1 MFVKDRKGSGEALG
15 FIAVA
20 LLMFVVVLNLLPP
33 MLTLRDYWLLT
44 QVQRDA
50 LLKMELNGG
59 MTPTIH
65 DEVNDKL
72 GNYGFDLSEIEVE
85 ATPAPV
91 DYGEDVEV
99 KLTYN
104 YTYDKYTFSSF
115 SIVKTDEPKSMVA
128 SARSVSFYF
137 EK

>member
-1 MFVKDRKGSGEALG
+1 
-15 FIAVA
+15 
-20 LLMFVVVLNLLPP
+20 
-33 MLTLRDYWLLT
+33 
-44 QVQRDA
+44 
-50 LLKMELNGG
+50 
-59 MTPTIH
+59 
-65 DEVNDKL
+65 
-72 GNYGFDLSEIEVE
+72 
-85 ATPAPV
+85 V

>member
-20 LLMFVVVLNLLPP
+20 LVMFVVVLNLLPP

-72 GNYGFDLSEIEVE
+72 ENYGFGLSEIEVE

-104 YTYDKYTFSSF
+104 YTYDKYV
-115 SIVKTDEPKSMVA
+115 ILPGLH
-128 SARSVSFYF
+128 
-137 EK
+137 

>member
-1 MFVKDRKGSGEALG
+1 
-15 FIAVA
+15 
-20 LLMFVVVLNLLPP
+20 
-33 MLTLRDYWLLT
+33 
-44 QVQRDA
+44 
-50 LLKMELNGG
+50 MELNGG

>member
-1 MFVKDRKGSGEALG
+1 MFIKNRSGSGEALG
-15 FIAVA
+15 FAAVA
-20 LLMFVVVLNLLPP
+20 LIMFVVIFNLLPP
-33 MLTLRDYWLLT
+33 MLALQDYWLLT

-59 MTPTIH
+59 MTPAIH

-72 GNYGFDLSEIEVE
+72 EEHGFNLSNIDIQ

-91 DYGEDVEV
+91 DYGNDVEIQIS
-99 KLTYN
+99 YD
-104 YTYDKYTFSSF
+104 YTYDLYTFSSF
-115 SIVKTDEPKSMVA
+115 SILKTDEPRTMTTSG
-128 SARSVSFYF
+128 RSVSFYF